1 MFNKNKTF
9 SLGLKSTEIRNRIFG
24 EKKNSLGLKST
35 EIRNRISGANS
46 NKRTHLETR
55 LIFKRW
61 KKEQQLKGNKV
72 L

>member
-1 MFNKNKTF
+1 MIQKN
-9 SLGLKSTEIRNRIFG
+9 
-24 EKKNSLGLKST
+24 KNSLGLRRT

-46 NKRTHLETR
+46 RKRTHLETR

-61 KKEQQLKGNKV
+61 AKFQQLKGHKV